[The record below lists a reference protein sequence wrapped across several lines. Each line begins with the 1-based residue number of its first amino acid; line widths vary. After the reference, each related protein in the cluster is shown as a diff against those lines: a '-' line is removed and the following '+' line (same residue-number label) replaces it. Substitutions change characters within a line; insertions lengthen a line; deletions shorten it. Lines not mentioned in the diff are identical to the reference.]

1 MRVDRQTTIRMLVVA
16 LGLLVGLGIYS
27 YGMFHTLLPTWSN
40 IADVANCGVSPGAAY
55 QTVDTRVPGSSD
67 LPLCQVAPGQWT
79 KTPYGNGPFFLAL
92 AIAFGFTMVALHR
105 SSFLKAA
112 ISSAARTVT
121 LFLLIFGIPM
131 LLLGLQL
138 NFVEGTLTP
147 DWAFHVAVYT
157 LLIGAATGLLMWY
170 ILVRPL
176 RARATS
182 NNRWRGP

>member
-1 MRVDRQTTIRMLVVA
+1 
-16 LGLLVGLGIYS
+16 
-27 YGMFHTLLPTWSN
+27 
-40 IADVANCGVSPGAAY
+40 
-55 QTVDTRVPGSSD
+55 VDTRTPGSSD

-92 AIAFGFTMVALHR
+92 AIAFGSTMVALHR
-105 SSFLKAA
+105 SSFLKVA
-112 ISSAARTVT
+112 ISSPARTVT

-131 LLLGLQL
+131 LLLGLHL
-138 NFVEGTLTP
+138 NFVEGTLTL

-170 ILVRPL
+170 FLVRPL